1 MRRDDALLLD
11 MLIAAR
17 KIQQFTNGVDWA
29 SFETNTMVQ
38 SAVIREIQVV
48 GEAARQVSDITRT
61 AQPLIPW
68 VEIVGMRHRIIHE
81 YFDIDLSILW
91 DTIQNDIP
99 PLIEQLMAI
108 VPPEEDS
115 EDSDFP

>member
-17 KIQQFTNGVDWA
+17 KIQQFTSGVDWA

-61 AQPLIPW
+61 AQP
-68 VEIVGMRHRIIHE
+68 R
-81 YFDIDLSILW
+81 
-91 DTIQNDIP
+91 IP
-99 PLIEQLMAI
+99 PGRDCGYA
-108 VPPEEDS
+108 PPDYPRVFRYRS
-115 EDSDFP
+115 EHPMGYDPKRYSAADRATHGHRTA